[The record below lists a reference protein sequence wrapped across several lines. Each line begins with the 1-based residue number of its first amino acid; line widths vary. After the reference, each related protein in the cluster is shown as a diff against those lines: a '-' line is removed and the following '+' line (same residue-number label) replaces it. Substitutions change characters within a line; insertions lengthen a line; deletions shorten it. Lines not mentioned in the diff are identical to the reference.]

1 MGDARVPTFLVPVGD
16 EPDLGALDAV
26 ARACLGLRR
35 LGGRVRV
42 VAPERVLE
50 LLVLAGIDEAVELVA
65 GEERTASV
73 QLLTGDPR
81 VTRRR
86 DGPPAGR

>member
-1 MGDARVPTFLVPVGD
+1 MGDARIPTFVVPVGD

-42 VAPERVLE
+42 VAPPRVLE

-65 GEERTASV
+65 GDACTAAV
-73 QLLTGDPR
+73 QLLADDRP
-81 VTRRR
+81 
-86 DGPPAGR
+86 

>member
-1 MGDARVPTFLVPVGD
+1 MGDPTFVVPVGD
-16 EPDLGALDAV
+16 EPDLGAVDDV

-42 VAPERVLE
+42 VAPPRVLE

-65 GEERTASV
+65 GDARTAAV
-73 QLLTGDPR
+73 QLLAEDRP
-81 VTRRR
+81 
-86 DGPPAGR
+86 